1 MRRRKGEQKMNKR
14 ISFLLILVL
23 IIGVFAVGCGSA
35 TDDGDSSADTAT
47 NADTSLTD
55 LQDKGTL
62 VVGIDDQF
70 PPMGF
75 VGEDGELT
83 GFDVEL
89 SKLVAEKLGVTAE
102 IQPINWDAK
111 EMELNSG
118 NIDVIWN
125 GYTITADRIKEVEF
139 TKPYLN
145 NEQVLVVAQDSPYQT
160 KADLEGKNVGAQVE
174 SAGLEALNAD
184 PVLSTSVASI
194 PEFDD
199 YLMAL
204 MDLGTSRLDA
214 VAIDKILIN
223 YTIAQNPGKYRVLDE
238 SLSDEYYGIG
248 CAQGAVALREAIDKA
263 LDELYEDGSIDALS
277 TEWFGENIVIRDVDQ
292 LTAEDFQ

>member
-1 MRRRKGEQKMNKR
+1 MIKKVSIFMV
-14 ISFLLILVL
+14 LVL
-23 IIGVFAVGCGSA
+23 ILSVFAVGCGGSA
-35 TDDGDSSADTAT
+35 KEGSKTDADS
-47 NADTSLTD
+47 SLTD
-55 LQDKGTL
+55 LKAKGTM

-75 VGEDGELT
+75 VGKDGELT

-89 SKLVAEKLGVTAE
+89 AKLVAEKLGVEAK

-125 GYTITADRIKEVEF
+125 GYTITADRNKEVEF

-145 NEQVLVVAQDSPYQT
+145 NQQVLVVAKDSPYQT
-160 KADLEGKNVGAQVE
+160 KADLKGKTVGAQVE
-174 SAGLEALNAD
+174 SAGLDALKAD
-184 PVLSTSVASI
+184 PVLSKSVSNI
-194 PEFDD
+194 PEYDD

-214 VAIDKILIN
+214 VAIDKILIG
-223 YTIAQNPGKYRVLDE
+223 YTMSQEPGKYRVLDE
-238 SLSDEYYGIG
+238 TLSDEYYGIG
-248 CAQGAVALREAIDKA
+248 CAKGAVALREAIDKA
-263 LDELYEDGSIDALS
+263 LDDLYADGSIEKLS
-277 TEWFGENIVIRDVDQ
+277 TKWFGENIVIRDVDK
-292 LTAEDFQ
+292 LTADDLK